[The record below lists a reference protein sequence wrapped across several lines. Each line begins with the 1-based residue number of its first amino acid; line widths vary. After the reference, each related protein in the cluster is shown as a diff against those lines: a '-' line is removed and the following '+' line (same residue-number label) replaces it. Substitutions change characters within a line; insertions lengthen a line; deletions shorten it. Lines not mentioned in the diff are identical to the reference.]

1 MLPVAIAMTMWSMRT
16 LPKRNKL
23 IAVLTLLLVISG
35 CSGNDVPTA
44 SDVMESGQTAP
55 QPVSGDMLLSYWRI
69 GANQPILAYDAM
81 GELVATIEVDSV
93 VTLAQQGYAIGSTI
107 YQQLENTNW
116 YIKTDAP
123 GINEDTSWYLN
134 PKHLIPLGIEATIK
148 AGSTITDFFDTSRYT
163 LAQPLTVDVITMDE
177 SKIGFYFQN
186 DLVYA
191 NITDIDGTIEKPTL
205 TNPDSVDVLMYHF
218 FYDPAIETPQDGND
232 VSTTDFQ
239 GQLEALNSN
248 NVTLLTMQELYH
260 YLNDSGQVPDRSM
273 VLTIDDGDE
282 SVYRLGYPL
291 IKQAGVNATLFVICG
306 WFSDPRPYEFTQM
319 AQDGIELQSHGFLM
333 HQGGCSGMGHG
344 GLLQCVDFQ
353 QGVDDTLRSLAY
365 VDQGFVYCYPFGDVN
380 DHAVEILK
388 QAGVKMAFT
397 TEYGSVSIGDDPYHL
412 KRIRISGS
420 DGVEG
425 FKSKLNLN

>member
-1 MLPVAIAMTMWSMRT
+1 MTMWSMQI

-23 IAVLTLLLVISG
+23 AAALSLLLVISG
-35 CSGNDVPTA
+35 CSGNNVPTA
-44 SDVMESGQTAP
+44 SDVIESSESAP
-55 QPVSGDMLLSYWRI
+55 QPVSGENLLSYWRI
-69 GANQPILAYDAM
+69 KADQPILAYDHQ
-81 GELVATIEVDSV
+81 GELVATIEPGSV
-93 VTLAQQGYAIGSTI
+93 VTLAQNGYALNGTI
-107 YQQLENTNW
+107 YQQMENTDW
-116 YIKTDAP
+116 YIKTDAN

-134 PKHLIPLGIEATIK
+134 PKHLIPLGMQATIK
-148 AGSTITDFFDTSRYT
+148 GGSTIVDFFDDPRYT
-163 LAQPLTVDVITMDE
+163 LAQPLSVDVVTMDDT
-177 SKIGFYFQN
+177 KIGFYFQN

-191 NITDIDGTIEKPTL
+191 NISDLETTIEKPIL
-205 TNPDSVDVLMYHF
+205 NNPQSVEVLMYHF
-218 FYDPAIETPQDGND
+218 FYDPASETPQDGND
-232 VSTTDFQ
+232 VSTVDFQ
-239 GQLEALNSN
+239 GQLEALNAN

-260 YLNDSGQVPDRSM
+260 YLTGSGQVPNRSM

-306 WFSDPRPYEFTQM
+306 WFADPRPYEFTQM

-344 GLLQCVDFQ
+344 GLLQCVDFE

-380 DHAVEILK
+380 DHAVNILQ

-397 TEYGSVSIGDDPYHL
+397 TEYGSVSTGDDLYHL

-420 DGVEG
+420 DGVDG